1 MDEVIR
7 WTQSVGLP
15 IIAYVLL
22 YIYAKIESK
31 KNREAIGE
39 LKSVVAG
46 LTIVLQSVVK
56 NG

>member
-7 WTQSVGLP
+7 WVESVGLP
-15 IIAYVLL
+15 ITAYILL
-22 YIYAKIESK
+22 YVYAKTESK
-31 KNREAIGE
+31 KNREVIGE

-46 LTIVLQSVVK
+46 LTVVLQSVLK